1 MNLRSLFNIDKKE
14 ENKGFAIGLGTNV
27 AKVELPKISETRRNE
42 WVDYGEKNLF
52 PLELQDLYLTSPMNQ
67 AIINRK
73 SLMMSGSG
81 IEFAEEDLL
90 NPAFVKM
97 VEFTDGKHN
106 LEYLLKKWSLDFQT
120 YGSYAI
126 EVMWSLDFSKITKLK
141 YVDTANIRSGWM
153 VNNEVTEY
161 WYSENWE
168 KKGKNPPISIAAF
181 DVSDKTNHNQLLYVT
196 KETIGLKYYGMPS
209 WYSAKN
215 SIELDTG
222 LTVNYLKDLKA
233 GFSGKMAV
241 NFPSLPK
248 TEEEKDSIVKS
259 LNKAYLGES
268 GNRVVVTFSPNDTLK
283 PDITKIDNQQVNEE
297 WLTISE
303 SATQNILTAHGV
315 TSPELFGI
323 AKAGK
328 LGSAGIEE
336 SYNIFYNTVI
346 KPDQKTLQKS
356 INMLFKINDLP
367 SIVISTSTPLEVT
380 DDTGSAID
388 KEKSYNGAQIS
399 SAVEIMQ
406 NVNQGILTEDQAIKF
421 LIQMLGFSEEEAYGL
436 FGKTKEN
443 IV

>member
-1 MNLRSLFNIDKKE
+1 MNLRSFFNIDKKE

-141 YVDTANIRSGWM
+141 YVDTSNIRSGWM

-161 WYSENWE
+161 WYSENWA
-168 KKGKNPPISIAAF
+168 KKSINKPTKIAAF

-283 PDITKIDNQQVNEE
+283 PEITKIDNQQVNEE

-323 AKAGK
+323 AKAGS
-328 LGSAGIEE
+328 LGNATIVE
-336 SYNIFYNTVI
+336 SYNIFYNTVVL
-346 KPDQKTLQKS
+346 PDQKTLENS
-356 INMLFKINDLP
+356 INMLFRVNDLP
-367 SIVISTSTPLEVT
+367 
-380 DDTGSAID
+380 
-388 KEKSYNGAQIS
+388 QI
-399 SAVEIMQ
+399 
-406 NVNQGILTEDQAIKF
+406 TIKQYQV
-421 LIQMLGFSEEEAYGL
+421 L
-436 FGKTKEN
+436 
-443 IV
+443 